1 MKTKKKIGIAVIAM
15 LCACALFS
23 GGMFIHQY
31 VDAKKSTEAFDS
43 LAGLITDTKVPE
55 STRSSDAG
63 QDATELTV
71 DEMALAYEKYGALYE
86 QNDDF
91 VGWISIDGTS
101 INYPV
106 MQTPDNPD
114 YYLKRS
120 FNKTYSD
127 YGVPYVDEA
136 CAVGL
141 STNTVIYG
149 HYMKNGTMFSAL
161 VNYADKDFFEEHPVI
176 TFNTLYGF
184 GEYQIIAA
192 FSFDTNNE
200 TFRYNEFADGNK
212 VQFDEFVAECM
223 ARRAYDA
230 GYTAEYGDEMLTLST
245 CEYTHNNGR
254 FVVVAKKL

>member
-1 MKTKKKIGIAVIAM
+1 MTTKKKIGIAVTSI
-15 LCACALFS
+15 LCICALIS

-31 VDAKKSTEAFDS
+31 TDAKKSTEAFDS
-43 LAGLITDTKVPE
+43 LTELVSDTEVPE
-55 STRSSDAG
+55 NTNAAED
-63 QDATELTV
+63 QDTTEQTI
-71 DEMALAYEKYGALYE
+71 DEMALAYEKYAALYA

-106 MQTPDNPD
+106 MQTPDAPD
-114 YYLKRS
+114 YYLKHS
-120 FNKTYSD
+120 FDKAYSD

-141 STNTVIYG
+141 SANTVIYG
-149 HYMKNGTMFSAL
+149 HHMKNGTMFSTL
-161 VNYADKDFFEEHPVI
+161 VNYAGKSFFEEHPVI
-176 TFNTLYGF
+176 TFNSLYGF
-184 GEYQIIAA
+184 GKYQIIAA

-200 TFRYNEFADGNK
+200 TFRYNEFADGSK
-212 VQFDEFVAECM
+212 EQFDEFIAECM
-223 ARRAYDA
+223 ARRAYDT
-230 GYTAEYGDEMLTLST
+230 GYTAEYGDELITLST

>member
-1 MKTKKKIGIAVIAM
+1 MTTKKKIGIAMIAM
-15 LCACALFS
+15 LCVCSLVS
-23 GGMFIHQY
+23 GGMFIRQY
-31 VDAKKSTEAFDS
+31 TDAKKSTEAFE
-43 LAGLITDTKVPE
+43 GLTELIADTKIPASV
-55 STRSSDAG
+55 D
-63 QDATELTV
+63 DTEAQIVTDQNV
-71 DEMALAYEKYGALYE
+71 DEMSLAYAKYATLYE

-106 MQTPDNPD
+106 MQTPNNPD

-120 FNKTYSD
+120 FDKTYSD

-136 CAVGL
+136 CAVSL
-141 STNTVIYG
+141 SANTVIYG
-149 HYMKNGTMFSAL
+149 HHMKNGTMFSAL
-161 VNYADKDFFEEHPVI
+161 VNYADKSFLEEHPVI

-184 GEYQIIAA
+184 GEYQIIAV

-200 TFRYNEFADGNK
+200 TFRYNEFSDGNK
-212 VQFDEFVAECM
+212 EQFDVFIAECM
-223 ARRAYDA
+223 ARRAYDT
-230 GYTAEYGDEMLTLST
+230 GYTAEYGDKLITLST

>member
-1 MKTKKKIGIAVIAM
+1 MTTKKKIGIAVTAIF
-15 LCACALFS
+15 CICALIS

-31 VDAKKSTEAFDS
+31 ADAKKSTEAFDS
-43 LAGLITDTKVPE
+43 LTELVADTEVPE
-55 STRSSDAG
+55 STDAAEDQG
-63 QDATELTV
+63 TTEQTIN
-71 DEMALAYEKYGALYE
+71 EMALAYEKYTALYE

-91 VGWISIDGTS
+91 VSWISIDGTS

-114 YYLKRS
+114 YYLKHS
-120 FNKTYSD
+120 FDKAYSD

-149 HYMKNGTMFSAL
+149 HHMKNGTMFSAL
-161 VNYADKDFFEEHPVI
+161 VNYADKSFFEEHPVI
-176 TFNTLYGF
+176 TFNSLYGF
-184 GEYQIIAA
+184 GKYQIIAA
-192 FSFDTNNE
+192 FSIDTNDE
-200 TFRYNEFADGNK
+200 TFRYNEFADGSK
-212 VQFDEFVAECM
+212 EQFDEFIAECM
-223 ARRAYDA
+223 ARRAYDT
-230 GYTAEYGDEMLTLST
+230 GYTAEYGDELLTLST